1 LKFYRFFDKS
11 DLKKQKYSGMIVTV
25 QLVEDIKYLTKLNEL
40 PLPEAETSLIG
51 FRARY
56 QN

>member
-1 LKFYRFFDKS
+1 MKFYRFFDKS
-11 DLKKQKYSGMIVTV
+11 DLKKQKYSGMKVTV